1 MALELHGRNE
11 LYRYKNEMWKKNR
24 EDKGYLQM
32 LKFSKNGNVTF
43 TKEEYDK
50 IVASIECINKKLND
64 IIEGEKKGK

>member
-1 MALELHGRNE
+1 
-11 LYRYKNEMWKKNR
+11 
-24 EDKGYLQM
+24 M